1 MELVSK
7 KFDAS
12 KSINFTEL
20 VKNSNTTQSLKLQT
34 KMIDI
39 LNKEFTESE
48 QQWYV
53 ANLYMYINYHPIND
67 YLINLEHVFK
77 MIGFANK
84 ANAKRTL
91 NNNFTEN
98 EDYKITVIS
107 RDDGKFT
114 TEDIMINTNTFK
126 NLCMLAKT
134 DKGKEIRKYYVKL
147 ENMNNQLIQEEIQE
161 IKDNQDKLIKKLE
174 YDTKQLLIDKDAD
187 HKENIRINRHNIL
200 IEKFNHKKCV
210 YIAELDNSANLI
222 KIGSTHNIAERIK
235 DLCMKFG
242 KCMFLQVYE
251 SDNFRE
257 IESSILHNELVIK
270 YRYKEP
276 INHYHSKEV
285 VKLTYEFNYKQLL
298 EIVEKNVNNVSYLTP
313 SELLKRYELDTE
325 NKKLDIIQTFIKNGN
340 SLSDILL
347 LLSTSQK
354 NINIENEKPNITM
367 GNENITIEN
376 ENITIENIAIK
387 TEKQDQV
394 FEIKNNVDE
403 IYKNKHAT
411 NMRAPKGQKILK
423 INPNNLTDIV
433 ETYDSMVYLLRSPN
447 NYGCQK
453 SCIMRAIKEA
463 TIYKGFRWNY
473 VDKPLNATVVFGR
486 LPPIRET
493 IIHINEEKTD
503 IIETYVTK
511 DIAAKQFRISKLTMR
526 NIIRN
531 SEKFNNG
538 YFVEFSKCPKEL
550 IDKYDKPIYTL
561 NHVNSKKIKQICPQT
576 NNVVIFNNLNDISIK
591 YGICSATIIKAIN
604 SKSIYSGSLW
614 EYA

>member
-1 MELVSK
+1 MELVRK
-7 KFDAS
+7 KFDSS

-53 ANLYMYINYHPIND
+53 ANLYMYINYHPTND

-161 IKDNQDKLIKKLE
+161 IKDNQNKLIQKLE
-174 YDTKQLLIDKDAD
+174 SDTKQLLIDKDTE

-210 YIAELDNSANLI
+210 YIAELDENVNLI

-257 IESSILHNELVIK
+257 IESNILHNEFVIK
-270 YRYKEP
+270 NRYKEA
-276 INHYHSKEV
+276 INNYQSKEV

-313 SELLKRYELDTE
+313 SELLKRYEIDTE

-347 LLSTSQK
+347 LFSPSQK
-354 NINIENEKPNITM
+354 NIYIENEKP
-367 GNENITIEN
+367 NITIEN

-387 TEKQDQV
+387 NENGKQDQV

-403 IYKNKHAT
+403 IYKNKYTT

-473 VDKPLNATVVFGR
+473 VDKPLNVTVEFSR

-591 YGICSATIIKAIN
+591 YGISSATIIKAIN